1 MVIVVV
7 LVEWSKHNE
16 VKWSKMEGSE
26 EWSGVKS
33 GMKSWVKSGMKSGM
47 KSGVKS
53 GMKSGVESGK
63 KSGMKS
69 GVKSGEKSEVMWNES
84 GLKWTKRCNEIVFLI
99 YRVESPASTF
109 NSYGASEGEQGYVL
123 YFKCY
128 TEKIISF

>member
-33 GMKSWVKSGMKSGM
+33 GMKSW
-47 KSGVKS
+47 VKS